1 MTQFYSPM
9 KLPPIFSHTLML
21 TIYLFVLLTVPAKA
35 LPDPDGKAADMS
47 KPVQV
52 FIIMGQSNTFEM
64 GKVKGDKAGSLEYAV
79 REKSLYPFMVD
90 GRGNWIK
97 RMDVVMCILREA
109 VPLVSGYEYDYK
121 VAEVKIEKVEKGK
134 ILENLVY
141 VRYWSRAWKGIG
153 LPPPGGQSY
162 HPQPKKGDQCRF
174 YLSKNSFDGW
184 TDENQDGGYNV
195 VYLNGVQ
202 PIK

>member
-1 MTQFYSPM
+1 
-9 KLPPIFSHTLML
+9 ML

-35 LPDPDGKAADMS
+35 LPDPDGEAADMS

-52 FIIMGQSNTFEM
+52 FIIMGQSNTLEM

-79 REKSLYPFMVD
+79 REESLYPFMVD

-109 VPLVSGYEYDYK
+109 VRLVSGYEYDYK

-162 HPQPKKGDQCRF
+162 HPQAKKGDQCRF
-174 YLSKNSFDGW
+174 YLLKNSFDGW
-184 TDENQDGGYNV
+184 TDEIQAGEYNV
-195 VYLNGVQ
+195 VYVNGVQ